1 MNLKYNRLSIGS
13 KEFVRDAEGNVSKVQ
28 VMRDIKPYDSE
39 STSIFYRGVSNID
52 GRNGIKKGDI
62 VYFKANNS
70 RGVNYLGD
78 TEESKGSC
86 EDVAEVLCFYI
97 LRALKENTKGASV
110 LVGTPY
116 EFADYSHEDFWKMV
130 KKQTGGLVESDRL
143 YGCISKNVLDEDGI
157 IIRGNTVLREII
169 PETDVKKSSKNT
181 LFNYANG
188 YESMVKSFAENGQ
201 ILHIHPMSNRYNT
214 NLIFFDY
221 FTSNADRHCMNV
233 CSQRTPIADGSEFV
247 LKPVSVLD
255 NGGAFAMQSRNCE
268 KMYAGQVEFL
278 QREGK
283 LRETNLNDGYFNP
296 FMVTYDFSAGKET
309 FANPELAA
317 QYDELSAVEQMIMLI
332 SQNKTLFN
340 DFKLMYNNLDVQK
353 AMNDMRTEVR
363 FPVSYGKDNNYLP
376 GLPVVLME
384 AIRFK
389 REQVSKIMAKMLGE
403 EYSETKFEENDN
415 YYLEKFEKQLVQDD
429 ALTIHIA
436 SDQEIKEFE
445 ESMKAKQEQ
454 KTF

>member
-13 KEFVRDAEGNVSKVQ
+13 KEFIRDEQGNATKVQ
-28 VMRDIKPYDSE
+28 VMTDIKPYDSE
-39 STSIFYRGVSNID
+39 STSIFYRGIANIN

-97 LRALKENTKGASV
+97 LRALKEETQGASV

-143 YGCISKNVLDEDGI
+143 YGCISKNVLDENGI

-169 PETDVKKSSKNT
+169 PETDVKKSSQNT

-188 YESMVKSFAENGQ
+188 YESMVKRFAENGQ
-201 ILHIHPMSNRYNT
+201 TLHIHPISNRYNA
-214 NLIFFDY
+214 NMIFFDY
-221 FTSNADRHCMNV
+221 FIANADRHCMNV
-233 CSQRTPIADGSEFV
+233 CSQRAPIPGSGEYV

-268 KMYAGQVEFL
+268 KLYSNQVEFL
-278 QREGK
+278 QSAGK
-283 LRETNLNDGYFNP
+283 LRETNLNAGYFNP
-296 FMVTYDFSAGKET
+296 FMVNYDFSAGKEV
-309 FANPELAA
+309 FANPELAEK
-317 QYDELSAVEQMIMLI
+317 YGELSAVEQMVMLI
-332 SQNKTLFN
+332 SQNKILFN
-340 DFKLMYNNLDVQK
+340 DFKEMYNKINIQK

-363 FPVSYGKDNNYLP
+363 FPVAYGKDNNYLP

-389 REQVSKIMAKMLGE
+389 REQISKIMAKMLGE
-403 EYSETKFEENDN
+403 EYSETMFESDDN

-436 SDQEIKEFE
+436 SDKEVQTFE
-445 ESMKAKQEQ
+445 ESMKEKQEQ
-454 KTF
+454 KTL